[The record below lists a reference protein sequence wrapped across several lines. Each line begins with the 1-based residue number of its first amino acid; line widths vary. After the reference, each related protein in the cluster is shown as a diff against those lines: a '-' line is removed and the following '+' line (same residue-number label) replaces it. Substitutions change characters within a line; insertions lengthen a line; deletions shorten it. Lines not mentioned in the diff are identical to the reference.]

1 MPKYEYGI
9 VGPFVSLIR
18 QHTTKQAMVDNL
30 KQDLQKLLYSMR
42 SITKE
47 MIDHKLDWYSNE
59 FDYKLTDKCY
69 TTNDKGHIK
78 INLEKHNFDYYVA
91 LFRML
96 TVPMVNADDPHMF
109 QIFI

>member
-1 MPKYEYGI
+1 MPKYEYAI
-9 VGPFVSLIR
+9 VGPFFTGFR
-18 QHTTKQAMVDNL
+18 QHNTKKALVQEL
-30 KQDLQKLLYSMR
+30 EQDLTKLLFAMGT
-42 SITKE
+42 ITKD
-47 MIDHKLDWYSNE
+47 MIEHKLDWYSNE

-69 TTNDKGHIK
+69 TTDDKVHVK